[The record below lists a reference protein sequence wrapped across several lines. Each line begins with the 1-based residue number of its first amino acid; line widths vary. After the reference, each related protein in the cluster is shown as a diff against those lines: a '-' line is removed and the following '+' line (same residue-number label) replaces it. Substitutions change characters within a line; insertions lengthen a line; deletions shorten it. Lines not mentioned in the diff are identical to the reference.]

1 MNLVLDKIVMPKAM
15 ETQSRR
21 RLGVNN
27 KEANDKDLMALMAS
41 IASGDTA
48 KVRKL
53 VTAHIDLAQIAATN
67 GASRAEASR
76 YFFPQIRH
84 YVYAGDTALHIAAA
98 GFRFE
103 VAQLL
108 IDHGANPAAKNR
120 RGAEPLHY
128 ASDSNIWNPAAQ
140 VATIECL
147 VRAGANP
154 NSTDKSGVA
163 PIHRAVRTRC
173 AAAVQALLLA
183 GAKPDMANKNGST
196 PLHLA
201 VQNTGRSGSG
211 TPEAVEQQRQI
222 ILLLPQN
229 GTSIK
234 RKDGS
239 GKTVDQATTVDWI
252 RKLLRAAGTE

>member
-1 MNLVLDKIVMPKAM
+1 M
-15 ETQSRR
+15 EAQSRR
-21 RLGVNN
+21 RAGVND
-27 KEANDKDLMALMAS
+27 KRANDKELMALMAS

-48 KVRKL
+48 KVMEA
-53 VTAHIDLAQIAATN
+53 VAAHADLAQIAAPK
-67 GASRAEASR
+67 GASRTEASE
-76 YFFPQIRH
+76 YFFPEIKH
-84 YVYAGDTALHIAAA
+84 YAYAGDTALHIAAA

-108 IDHGANPAAKNR
+108 IDHGANVTAKNR

-128 ASDSNIWNPAAQ
+128 AADSNIWSPIAQ

-154 NSTDKSGVA
+154 NATDKSGVA

-183 GAKPDMANKNGST
+183 GAKPDLANKNGST

-211 TPEAVEQQRQI
+211 APEAVEQQRQI
-222 ILLLPQN
+222 ILLLLRS
-229 GTSIK
+229 GATIK
-234 RKDGS
+234 RKDDS
-239 GKTVDQATTVDWI
+239 GKTVEQSATSDWI
-252 RKLLRAAGTE
+252 RKLLQTGA

>member
-1 MNLVLDKIVMPKAM
+1 M
-15 ETQSRR
+15 ETHSRKR
-21 RLGVNN
+21 AGVND
-27 KEANDKDLMALMAS
+27 KRANDKALMALMSS
-41 IASGDTA
+41 IVSGDTA
-48 KVRKL
+48 KTREV
-53 VTAHIDLAQIAATN
+53 VTAHPDLAKISVTKGAT
-67 GASRAEASR
+67 RAEASEH
-76 YFFPQIRH
+76 FFPEIRH

-108 IDHGANPAAKNR
+108 IDHGANVTAKNR

-128 ASDSNIWNPAAQ
+128 AADSNIWSPVAQ

-154 NSTDKSGVA
+154 NATDKSGVA
-163 PIHRAVRTRC
+163 SIHRAVRTRC
-173 AAAVQALLLA
+173 AAAVKALLSA
-183 GAKPDMANKNGST
+183 GAKLDLANKNGST

-211 TPEAVEQQRQI
+211 DPEAVEQQRLI
-222 ILLLPQN
+222 ILLLLQN
-229 GTSIK
+229 GASIQ

-239 GKTVDQATTVDWI
+239 GKTADQAATSDWI
-252 RKLLRAAGTE
+252 RKLLQTGA

>member
-1 MNLVLDKIVMPKAM
+1 M
-15 ETQSRR
+15 ETPSRR
-21 RLGVNN
+21 RPGAKN
-27 KEANDKDLMALMAS
+27 KDVMALMAS

-48 KVRKL
+48 KVREMVAANADL
-53 VTAHIDLAQIAATN
+53 VRMTATV
-67 GASRAEASR
+67 GASRAEASQ
-76 YFFPQIRH
+76 YFFPEIKH
-84 YVYAGDTALHIAAA
+84 YVYAGDTALHLAAA

-103 VAQLL
+103 LAQFL
-108 IDHGANPAAKNR
+108 IDHGANSTAKNR

-128 ASDSNIWNPAAQ
+128 ASDSNTWDPAAQ

-154 NSTDKSGVA
+154 NSTDQSGVA
-163 PIHRAVRTRC
+163 PIQHTVRTRC

-183 GAKPDMANKNGST
+183 GAKLDLANKNGST

-211 TPEAVEQQRQI
+211 NPEAVEQQRQI
-222 ILLLPQN
+222 ILLLLQS
-229 GTSIK
+229 GASTK

-239 GKTVDQATTVDWI
+239 GRAVDQAATVDWI
-252 RKLLRAAGTE
+252 RKLLQDGTE

>member
-1 MNLVLDKIVMPKAM
+1 MPKAM
-15 ETQSRR
+15 ETQSHRR
-21 RLGVNN
+21 P
-27 KEANDKDLMALMAS
+27 ETNDKGLMALMAS

-48 KVRKL
+48 KVRELIAAHTNL
-53 VTAHIDLAQIAATN
+53 VQIAATQ
-67 GASRAEASR
+67 GASRTEASR

-108 IDHGANPAAKNR
+108 IDHGAKPMAKNR

-128 ASDSNIWNPAAQ
+128 ASDSNTWNPAAQ

-147 VRAGANP
+147 VRTGANP

-173 AAAVQALLLA
+173 AAAVQALLSA
-183 GAKPDMANKNGST
+183 GAKPDLANKNGST

-211 TPEAVEQQRQI
+211 SPEAIEQQRQI
-222 ILLLPQN
+222 ILLLLKN
-229 GTSIK
+229 GASIK

-239 GKTVDQATTVDWI
+239 GKTIDQATTVDWI
-252 RKLLRAAGTE
+252 RKLLFSAEHPS